1 MRIKTIILSLVL
13 ISFLVTG
20 GYAMIQTITLEE
32 LTTEAEIIGIATLKI
47 SNKMPIDK
55 DGVVKIQSTIVFSEV
70 LKGEVKSGD
79 EVVIETSEGFEDMP
93 LLEPRN
99 RFIVFLNKAPNG
111 NVYLTTNLIQG
122 YWPLDK
128 DGKPLGMGLGTTKA
142 QLEEAIKKTKDQK
155 PSQKTPGSDAPIF

>member
-1 MRIKTIILSLVL
+1 MRAKTILLSLVL
-13 ISFLVTG
+13 IAFVVTG
-20 GYAMIQTITLEE
+20 GFAMIQTISLEE
-32 LTTEAEIIGIATLKI
+32 LTAEAEIIGIATLKI
-47 SNKMPIDK
+47 SNKMPKDK
-55 DGVVKIQSTIVFSEV
+55 DGFVKIQSTVVLSEV
-70 LKGEVKSGD
+70 LKGEAKTGD
-79 EVVIETSEGFEDMP
+79 EVIIETIEGIEDMP

-155 PSQKTPGSDAPIF
+155 PTKTPSSDAPSF